1 MTFVAVILANTLSP
15 QANENGLALRVATGM
30 VQALAATIAGLEPSQ
45 LVSSVENETILLRL
59 ITIAYEVIGAP
70 FVNGSSHLMVTK
82 SLV

>member
-1 MTFVAVILANTLSP
+1 
-15 QANENGLALRVATGM
+15 M